1 MSRTRANTA
10 VRSVTSESDGRP
22 PAGRRGYNRALLT
35 QILLAEL
42 TPALPPGFTARPAD
56 AHAAAILFPGAA
68 DACQIIAPD
77 GMDAICE
84 AARQRLRNGAPFVQT
99 QLGDIL
105 EMLVR
110 ERCAFA
116 MFPADELGD
125 LPMPSTIEELMRDV
139 EQQLKTHDAGAIYVR
154 WHGRG

>member
-1 MSRTRANTA
+1 
-10 VRSVTSESDGRP
+10 V
-22 PAGRRGYNRALLT
+22 
-35 QILLAEL
+35 
-42 TPALPPGFTARPAD
+42 
-56 AHAAAILFPGAA
+56 
-68 DACQIIAPD
+68 CQIVAPD
-77 GMDAICE
+77 GMDAIRDD
-84 AARQRLRNGAPFVQT
+84 ARQRLRNGAPFVQT
-99 QLGDIL
+99 QLADIL

-116 MFPADELGD
+116 MFPADQCDD